1 MDKISEMIE
10 LVNTIVN
17 EGKISLDKASE
28 TYLVEYPAEQ
38 THEVFKV
45 PDGWYCSCKSYLDN
59 GICEHILAVNATP
72 RVAEIVET
80 RRPFRRPDY
89 PRDRGDRRIRGE
101 DLQVGAQV
109 RDVIGHVDQTAEAL
123 LQALGADKAVA
134 A

>member
-1 MDKISEMIE
+1 MVDKISEMIE

-89 PRDRGDRRIRGE
+89 PRDRGDRRIPGRRPPSGRPSQGRDWSRRPDRRSPTPSSRRG
-101 DLQVGAQV
+101 
-109 RDVIGHVDQTAEAL
+109 
-123 LQALGADKAVA
+123 
-134 A
+134 